1 MIGHEPVRNQFVTV
15 ITVAGL
21 IETVSGA
28 NLGKECETVEFEDD
42 LGQSEEGLRS
52 LSAML
57 NRHNHGTVYFGVDN
71 QGEITG
77 LDAGKDAYESL
88 RSLVRIR
95 IQPRI
100 VPLVSEHVTYDGRR
114 YISLQASGYNTPY
127 SYDGRYYMR
136 DSSSDEGIGPE
147 TISQLVMA
155 REVDPLNGLKSDK
168 QNLTFRLLFGMMSMR
183 GLHPDADLDSLKALG
198 MIDSHGGFNLTAY
211 LLSDKN
217 GIPMQVVRFNGCDR
231 TSMSNRMNFGGQSL
245 AGSLRAVL
253 EHVSSYMVTKVDLS
267 KGERAETYLFDFES
281 FREAWINACVH
292 NAWWALVPPSVMIF
306 DDRIE
311 VVSYGAVPFPMS
323 LESFYEG
330 DSRPVNRALFDMFS
344 LLGMTEQSGHGVPT
358 IVHNYGRSAFDI
370 TDNGVTVT
378 IPFAFEPDYVAA
390 RRETSLNLLGL
401 DEKHKEVLVYLSKNP
416 EAKLSE
422 TAEHVGISLSSVK
435 KMVSELKAD
444 GLLKN
449 EGTNRNS
456 RWLVLR

>member
-1 MIGHEPVRNQFVTV
+1 MVSVTNV
-15 ITVAGL
+15 
-21 IETVSGA
+21 
-28 NLGKECETVEFEDD
+28 GKESETVEFKESI
-42 LGQSEEGLRS
+42 GQLDKGLKS

-57 NRHNHGTVYFGVDN
+57 NRHNHGTVYLGVND
-71 QGEITG
+71 QGDVVG
-77 LDAGKDAYESL
+77 MDVGKDTCESI
-88 RSLVRIR
+88 RNLVRTR
-95 IQPRI
+95 IQPQI
-100 VPLVSEHVTYDGRR
+100 VPEVVEHVTDDGKK
-114 YISLQASGYNTPY
+114 YVTLHAFGYNIPY
-127 SYDGRYYMR
+127 SYDGRYYIR
-136 DSSSDEGIGPE
+136 NVSSDEAAGPE
-147 TISQLVMA
+147 IVSQLVLA
-155 REVDPLNGLKSDK
+155 RGMDPLKNQTSDN
-168 QNLTFRLLFGMMSMR
+168 QVLTFDLLFGMLSAR
-183 GLHPDADLDSLKALG
+183 KLHPKAEIGFFKSHG

-211 LLSDKN
+211 LLSDQN

-401 DEKHKEVLVYLSKNP
+401 DEKHKEVLVHLSKNP